1 MKKWMLIATL
11 ALGGCAQINDYDSAV
26 QTPAPANLQGNWQT
40 VGPQGKLISDQAM
53 GSLIV
58 NADGSTLDCRQW
70 QRVIAKPGKL
80 TLLSG
85 DYVNVTRQVRV
96 MPLVVDNGEL
106 SYDGLTLRKVDRPT
120 LECQQ
125 ALEEVAKQ
133 PKAAIIQNIE
143 PQLLRTHIT
152 DNNAAALSQ

>member
-1 MKKWMLIATL
+1 MKKWMLIAAL
-11 ALGGCAQINDYDSAV
+11 ALSGCAQINDYDSAV

-40 VGPQGKLISDQAM
+40 VGPQRGLISGQAI
-53 GSLIV
+53 GSLII

-85 DYVNVTRQVRV
+85 DYVNVTRQVRM

-106 SYDGLTLRKVDRPT
+106 NYDGLTLRKVARPT
-120 LECQQ
+120 VECQQ
-125 ALEEVAKQ
+125 ALDEVAKQ
-133 PKAAIIQNIE
+133 PKASVIQNIE
-143 PQLLRTHIT
+143 PQLLHTRIT
-152 DNNAAALSQ
+152 ENNAAAVAQ